1 MNKLRTH
8 ITAFWRN
15 ETGAAL
21 SEETTLIVCLV
32 VTCIAL
38 WKIFG
43 RTIVA
48 IIGPE

>member
-1 MNKLRTH
+1 MKKLHTQMVSLWH
-8 ITAFWRN
+8 DQI
-15 ETGAAL
+15 GAAL